1 MKLSPHFTLK
11 EMTYSSTAVR
21 LGLSNEPASAELRA
35 LKALCF
41 NVLEPIRNRFEVPF
55 SPNSAYRSPAVND
68 AVHGSKNSQHL
79 KGEAADIEIP
89 GTSNFDL
96 AVWINANLVF
106 DQLILEFFKDGEP
119 DSGWVH
125 VSFSQ
130 QKNRKEV
137 LRFDGHSYR
146 HGLNI
151 ETDTDLDDT
160 NDSNFERARKRWS
173 LNWLLD
179 NLGILSHWRRRYD

>member
-1 MKLSPHFTLK
+1 MRISHHFTLK

-21 LGLSNEPASAELRA
+21 LGLSNQPDIPELRA

-41 NVLEPIRNRFEVPF
+41 NVLEPIRNIFEVPF

-68 AVHGSKNSQHL
+68 AVHGSANSQHV
-79 KGEAADIEIP
+79 KGEAADIDIP
-89 GTSNFDL
+89 GVRNLDL
-96 AVWINANLVF
+96 AVWIDKNLVF

-160 NDSNFERARKRWS
+160 NDSDFKRSRKRRS

-179 NLGILSHWRRRYD
+179 NLGILSNWRRQND